1 MTLTLSSSS
10 RPLKGNN
17 TPMDWKQNLYNLWQ
31 HMGFDAETVAH
42 YERILFQ
49 PVDPSKSLQDNAFM
63 MGGRHRLLWLENAGI
78 HQIPHTHDDYL
89 NAWWFAYGMD
99 EHGQHGWFD
108 WREVIDA
115 LTNGGDYD
123 TPCVFWNQ
131 MNEKERDDFSMRT
144 TLSELDAL
152 GPIDIEVTKFGTI
165 NPVRTT
171 LWRGV
176 GVPKDKHLMTDP
188 YDIGISWTASM
199 HQAVWFANRYKSDDV
214 DGYVIEASFDCS
226 EKSNQILGVN
236 LDRGEREYLVDTHT
250 VHNLRVRQV

>member
-1 MTLTLSSSS
+1 
-10 RPLKGNN
+10 
-17 TPMDWKQNLYNLWQ
+17 MDWKQNLYNLWQ

-49 PVDPSKSLQDNAFM
+49 PVDPSKSLEDNAFM

-108 WREVIDA
+108 WADVIDA

-131 MNEKERDDFSMRT
+131 MDEKEREVFGHS
-144 TLSELDAL
+144 SAIAALDAI
-152 GPIDIEVTKFGTI
+152 GMVSIDPPVAG
-165 NPVRTT
+165 NVAPVRKT

-176 GVPKDKHLMTDP
+176 GVPKDKHVMTDP
-188 YDIGISWTASM
+188 YDIGISWTDSLTTAD
-199 HQAVWFANRYKSDDV
+199 WFAKRYKSDDV
-214 DGYVIEASFDCS
+214 DGFVIEAAFDFRGIA
-226 EKSNQILGVN
+226 NQILGVN
-236 LDRGEREYLVDTHT
+236 LGRGEREFLVDTHT
-250 VHNLRVRQV
+250 VHDLRVRQV